1 MAELID
7 ELLVRLGLEAD
18 AKGFR
23 EANSLFS
30 GIRGTALATG
40 AALGGSLAGMAK
52 ISDGVAKS
60 RDSLAKWADA
70 ANVSTQRA
78 QQLAYALKQVGG
90 SEADAMAMLDNVN
103 HLRDQA
109 MKGELSA
116 WAFEGME
123 FDVSAIGSM
132 GAEEAL
138 DYLMRGI
145 SGIADP
151 DRQRRVAG
159 ELGFS
164 DPAALGVV
172 TNADR
177 TFSDYR
183 RAGELG
189 GIADQDLF
197 DKSAAYTGALTE
209 LEQAAQGLKDIVA
222 GQLLPGMTE
231 LVEGITGFIV
241 ENKGDFAEFL
251 KAAMPYLQA
260 TATGIGALVA
270 AQVGAKGVKWMAANA
285 PAAAVAG
292 LFAFYS
298 EEENREKA
306 YSSAQSSINHL
317 VRKLKRVAGIEDDDP
332 SQALPERP
340 EGWVNEDVPWW
351 PENGASG
358 VGAAPP
364 SGEISPQRTDNYGS
378 PGSESA
384 YRPEAYGPS
393 NGEVSPQRTDNYGP
407 PGGEAIAGISTN
419 TTTITVP
426 ITVDA
431 RGASDPAAVEVAA
444 RRAVEASQ
452 EGLIKIARQEFP
464 GNRD

>member
-7 ELLVRLGLEAD
+7 ELLVRLGLETD

-40 AALGGSLAGMAK
+40 AALGGTLAGMAK

-123 FDVSAIGSM
+123 FDVSAIRSM

-145 SGIADP
+145 SGIADL

-164 DPAALGVV
+164 GPAALGVV

-241 ENKGDFAEFL
+241 NNKDDFAGFL
-251 KAAMPYLQA
+251 KEAMPYLQA
-260 TATGIGALVA
+260 TASGIGALVV
-270 AQVGAKGVKWMAANA
+270 AQAGAKGAKWMAANA

-292 LFAFYS
+292 LVAFYS

-306 YSSAQSSINHL
+306 MASAQGSINYW
-317 VRKLKRVAGIEDDDP
+317 KRNLSRWTGIGQEDDP
-332 SQALPERP
+332 SQALPEKP
-340 EGWVNEDVPWW
+340 EGWVNDDVPWW
-351 PENGASG
+351 PDAG
-358 VGAAPP
+358 VPSVEAAPP
-364 SGEISPQRTDNYGS
+364 SGESLIGAS
-378 PGSESA
+378 
-384 YRPEAYGPS
+384 
-393 NGEVSPQRTDNYGP
+393 
-407 PGGEAIAGISTN
+407 
-419 TTTITVP
+419 TTTVTVP

-431 RGASDPAAVEVAA
+431 RGATDPAAVEAAA
-444 RRAVEASQ
+444 RRGA
-452 EGLIKIARQEFP
+452 EGAKAEIARLANTAMADFP
-464 GNRD
+464 RNVQ

>member
-7 ELLVRLGLEAD
+7 ELLVRLGLETD

-23 EANSLFS
+23 EANSMFS

-40 AALGGSLAGMAK
+40 AAIGGAYAGLAK

-60 RDSLAKWADA
+60 RDSLAKWADT
-70 ANVSTQRA
+70 ANVSTKRA
-78 QQLAYALKQVGG
+78 QELAYALKQVGG
-90 SEADAMAMLDNVN
+90 TEADAMAMLDNVN

-123 FDVSAIGSM
+123 FDVSAIRSM

-164 DPAALGVV
+164 SPAALGVV

-241 ENKGDFAEFL
+241 NNQDDFAEFL
-251 KAAMPYLQA
+251 KEAMPYLQA
-260 TATGIGALVA
+260 TASGIGALVV
-270 AQVGAKGVKWMAANA
+270 AQAGAKGMKWMAANA
-285 PAAAVAG
+285 PAAAAAG

-317 VRKLKRVAGIEDDDP
+317 VRKVKRVAGIEDDDL
-332 SQALPERP
+332 SQALPEKP

-351 PENGASG
+351 PDAG
-358 VGAAPP
+358 VPSVEVPPP
-364 SGEISPQRTDNYGS
+364 SGESLIGAS
-378 PGSESA
+378 
-384 YRPEAYGPS
+384 
-393 NGEVSPQRTDNYGP
+393 
-407 PGGEAIAGISTN
+407 
-419 TTTITVP
+419 TTTVTVP

-431 RGASDPAAVEVAA
+431 RGATDPAAVEAAA
-444 RRAVEASQ
+444 RRGA
-452 EGLIKIARQEFP
+452 EGAKAEIARLANTALADFP
-464 GNRD
+464 RNVQ